1 MDSVFQVDWRPSVE
15 AIPQNLW
22 EACFPP
28 PLEGHWWYQTLH
40 ASGLEDQFLFLY
52 GLIHCNGEPVGIAP
66 VFKMDV
72 PMQLVLPPALM
83 PVTRLIGRLKPSLL
97 YQRTLFVGSP
107 CADEGHLGLLPGVN
121 RLQAM
126 QVVHQSLRLQAR
138 KLKAPMLVWKDFP
151 ASYDDDFSN
160 LAKLEGMF
168 PLCSYPGTLAELP
181 GATKEEYFAALKA
194 SRRHILKKKIRRSG
208 EKVGVKVDVLQSP
221 DQVTLDEIY
230 KLFWLTY
237 EKATTKL
244 ERLNRD
250 FFERIAQ
257 TPAAH
262 FVVLREQDNGAMIA
276 FMLCFASE
284 HHVINK
290 FIGIDY
296 ARPKEWLLY
305 FRLWDAALDW
315 ALSRGARSIQSGQ
328 TGYAPKIELGHRL
341 VPLTNH
347 CRHRNPLIHLIY
359 GLVAKTVSWATL
371 DEDLARFLKAHPEEE
386 NR

>member
-1 MDSVFQVDWRPSVE
+1 MDSVFQVDWRSSVE
-15 AIPQNLW
+15 EIPQSLW
-22 EACFPP
+22 EACFLP
-28 PLEGHWWYQTLH
+28 PLEGRWWYQALH
-40 ASGLEDQFLFLY
+40 ASGLEDQFQFWY
-52 GLIHCNGEPVGIAP
+52 GLIQCNGEPVGIAP
-66 VFKMDV
+66 TFKMDV

-83 PVTRLIGRLKPSLL
+83 PMARLLGRLKPSLL
-97 YQRTLFVGSP
+97 YQRTLFLGSP
-107 CADEGHLGLLPGVN
+107 CADEGSLGLLPEVN

-126 QVVHQSLRLQAR
+126 RAVHQALLLQAR

-151 ASYDDDFSN
+151 ASYGDEFSR
-160 LAKLEGMF
+160 LAKHEGLF
-168 PLCSYPGTLAELP
+168 PLRSYPGTMAVLP
-181 GATKEEYFAALKA
+181 GVTKEEYFASLKA
-194 SRRHILKKKIRRSG
+194 SRRHILKKKIRRSA
-208 EKVGVKVDVLQSP
+208 EKVGVKVDVIQYP
-221 DQVTLDEIY
+221 DQAAMNEIFN
-230 KLFWLTY
+230 LFWLTY
-237 EKATTKL
+237 EKATTKF
-244 ERLNRD
+244 ERLNRA

-257 TPAAH
+257 TPAAY
-262 FVVLREQDNGAMIA
+262 FIILREQDSGSMIA

-341 VPLTNH
+341 VPLTNY
-347 CRHRNPLIHLIY
+347 CRHRNPLIHMIY

-386 NR
+386 HR

>member
-1 MDSVFQVDWRPSVE
+1 M
-15 AIPQNLW
+15 
-22 EACFPP
+22 
-28 PLEGHWWYQTLH
+28 
-40 ASGLEDQFLFLY
+40 
-52 GLIHCNGEPVGIAP
+52 
-66 VFKMDV
+66 
-72 PMQLVLPPALM
+72 
-83 PVTRLIGRLKPSLL
+83 
-97 YQRTLFVGSP
+97 
-107 CADEGHLGLLPGVN
+107 
-121 RLQAM
+121 
-126 QVVHQSLRLQAR
+126 
-138 KLKAPMLVWKDFP
+138 
-151 ASYDDDFSN
+151 
-160 LAKLEGMF
+160 
-168 PLCSYPGTLAELP
+168 
-181 GATKEEYFAALKA
+181 
-194 SRRHILKKKIRRSG
+194 
-208 EKVGVKVDVLQSP
+208 
-221 DQVTLDEIY
+221 DEIY

-250 FFERIAQ
+250 FFDRIAQ

-262 FVVLREQDNGAMIA
+262 FVVLREQDSGAMIA

-347 CRHRNPLIHLIY
+347 CLHRNPLIHLIY

-371 DEDLARFLKAHPEEE
+371 DEDLARFLKAHPEGESS
-386 NR
+386 R

>member
-1 MDSVFQVDWRPSVE
+1 MDSVFQVDWRTTVNE
-15 AIPQNLW
+15 IPKSLW

-28 PLEGHWWYQTLH
+28 PLEGFWWYRTLH

-52 GLIHCNGEPVGIAP
+52 GLIQCNGEPAGIAP
-66 VFKMDV
+66 VFMMDV
-72 PMQLVLPPALM
+72 PMQLVLPPALI
-83 PVTRLIGRLKPSLL
+83 PLTQLIGRLKPSWL
-97 YQRTLFVGSP
+97 YQRTLFLGSP

-121 RLQAM
+121 RPKAM
-126 QVVHQSLRLQAR
+126 RAVHQSLRVQAR

-151 ASYDDDFSN
+151 ASYDDDFSS
-160 LAKLEGMF
+160 LARTEGLF
-168 PLCSYPGTLAELP
+168 SLCSYPGTLAELP
-181 GATKEEYFAALKA
+181 GTTKEEYFASLKA

-208 EKVGVKVDVLQSP
+208 EKVGVKVDVIQSP
-221 DQVTLDEIY
+221 DRATMDEIFN
-230 KLFWLTY
+230 LFWLTY
-237 EKATTKL
+237 EKATTKF

-250 FFERIAQ
+250 FFDQLAEAP
-257 TPAAH
+257 TSH
-262 FVVLREQDNGAMIA
+262 FVVLREMGSGTMLA

-315 ALSRGARSIQSGQ
+315 ALRRGARSIQSGQ

-341 VPLTNH
+341 VPLTNY
-347 CRHRNPLIHLIY
+347 CLHRNPLMHLIY

-386 NR
+386 SR